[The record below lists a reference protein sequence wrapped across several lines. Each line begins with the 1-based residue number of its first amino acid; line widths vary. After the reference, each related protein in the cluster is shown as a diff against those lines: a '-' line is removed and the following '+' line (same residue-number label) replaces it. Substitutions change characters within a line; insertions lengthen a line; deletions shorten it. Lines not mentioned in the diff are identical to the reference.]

1 MVMKA
6 SVKKYAGAIGLA
18 GALVVVTAT
27 SAFAQSGPDFAQL
40 RPDEGGG
47 GGFPYQY
54 CVPQDEN
61 SGLRQPLYC

>member
-1 MVMKA
+1 MKT
-6 SVKKYAGAIGLA
+6 SVKKYVGAIGLA
-18 GALVVVTAT
+18 GALALIAAT
-27 SAFAQSGPDFAQL
+27 SAFGGPDVAQL

-47 GGFPYQY
+47 AGFPYQY

>member
-1 MVMKA
+1 MKM
-6 SVKKYAGAIGLA
+6 SVTKYVRAIGLA
-18 GALVVVTAT
+18 GALAVVTPT
-27 SAFAQSGPDFAQL
+27 TAFAQSGPDFAQI
-40 RPDEGGG
+40 RPDEGGGG